1 MDGVRAVQAHL
12 LCRANLSM
20 GNAMPAL
27 AFKARP
33 SLNATFGGIKMAQ
46 SPDYAA
52 FVIQAENAVKG
63 LKDPELKRIAFQK
76 VLDDLLEGAGRGRA
90 SSHAPPSPAKKAT
103 GRRRAKTRTAK
114 VARGGPS
121 AYIREL
127 IEEGFFK
134 KPKTISDVKVE
145 LENRGHHIPLTSL
158 SGPLQSLCKARE
170 LRRKR
175 TNEPGAKKTFVY
187 SNW

>member
-1 MDGVRAVQAHL
+1 MQ
-12 LCRANLSM
+12 LS
-20 GNAMPAL
+20 GE
-27 AFKARP
+27 
-33 SLNATFGGIKMAQ
+33 SEMAQ

-52 FVIQAENAVKG
+52 FVAQAENAVKG

-76 VLDDLLEGAGRGRA
+76 VLDDLMSAGGRP
-90 SSHAPPSPAKKAT
+90 SSPTPRRPAKAAARKDAKPKA
-103 GRRRAKTRTAK
+103 
-114 VARGGPS
+114 ARGGTI

-127 IEEGFFK
+127 IEEAFFK
-134 KPKTISDVKVE
+134 NPKTISDMKVE

-158 SGPLQSLCKARE
+158 SGPMQSLCKARK